1 MKQTLGYS
9 NCNHVFCSIFEKIL
23 LKHWKDKASVTK
35 KKDVYKRTRNVKE
48 LEDTLKDLAWTKQNR
63 SSVKHARSKGDFQTK
78 WILQNV
84 CEERNGA
91 ANMTQGKSAQEL
103 KALVDAFLYIEVK
116 ITINTRLLYQP
127 FYRLWQ
133 WKFNVLKARWLLVS
147 RKPKTGMSQFRSQ
160 QLTALLSTVQ
170 ETIKEK

>member
-1 MKQTLGYS
+1 
-9 NCNHVFCSIFEKIL
+9 
-23 LKHWKDKASVTK
+23 
-35 KKDVYKRTRNVKE
+35 
-48 LEDTLKDLAWTKQNR
+48 
-63 SSVKHARSKGDFQTK
+63 
-78 WILQNV
+78 
-84 CEERNGA
+84 
-91 ANMTQGKSAQEL
+91 MTQGKSAQEL